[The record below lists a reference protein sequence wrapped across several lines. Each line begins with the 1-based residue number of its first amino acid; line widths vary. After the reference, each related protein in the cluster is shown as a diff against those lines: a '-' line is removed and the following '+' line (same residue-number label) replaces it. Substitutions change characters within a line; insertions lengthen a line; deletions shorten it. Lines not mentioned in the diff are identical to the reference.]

1 MSEPRASPEPQGD
14 GRVRAVVESISPSVD
29 GGRFAVKRV
38 VGDKVEVE
46 ADCFADGHDVL
57 AARLLWRPDSERAW
71 REAPMTPIGNDRWR
85 GSFVVGTAGRYRY
98 TVTAWVDGFLS
109 WRHDF
114 ARRVDPE
121 DIRVAA
127 LVGAELVEQAA
138 ARAADAD
145 RAPLA
150 ETAKLLRRAEDP
162 EALRR
167 AGLDEALAALAGRYP
182 DRRFAFT
189 YPIEFPLVVD
199 RERAHFS
206 TWYEM
211 FPRSASPEPGR
222 HGTFRDCEAR
232 LPYVAAMGF
241 DVLYLPPIHP
251 IGRDNRK
258 GPNNA
263 LAAGRTDVGS
273 PWAIGAAEGGHKAM
287 HPELGTLEDFRRLV
301 ARGARA
307 RHRDRA
313 RHRLPVLARPSL
325 RAGASRSGSGG
336 GPTASMQYAEN
347 PPKKYQDI
355 YPFDFES
362 DDWRGAVGRSCASVF
377 DFWIAEGVRIFR
389 VDNPHT
395 KPFAF
400 WEWAIAEV
408 KRAASRGDLPRRGVH
423 AAEGHVPPG
432 EARLHAVVHV
442 LHVAQHEARAHRV
455 LHRARRTVP
464 GASTSA
470 RTSGRTRPTSSPS
483 TCSSAA
489 GRRSSRGSC
498 SPRRSRRATASTGRR
513 SSCSSTRRASR
524 AARSTSTPRST
535 SCATG
540 ISIAPTAS
548 PP

>member
-29 GGRFAVKRV
+29 GGRFAAKRV

-98 TVTAWVDGFLS
+98 TVTAWVDAFLS

-199 RERAHFS
+199 RGRAQFS

-232 LPYVAAMGF
+232 LPVRRRDGVRRPLPAADPPDRARQPQGPEQRARRGPDGHRQPMG
-241 DVLYLPPIHP
+241 DRRGGGRAQGDPPGARHARGLPAT
-251 IGRDNRK
+251 GR
-258 GPNNA
+258 
-263 LAAGRTDVGS
+263 
-273 PWAIGAAEGGHKAM
+273 
-287 HPELGTLEDFRRLV
+287 
-301 ARGARA
+301 RGARA
-307 RHRDRA
+307 RHRGGA
-313 RHRLPVLARPSL
+313 RHRLPVRARPSL
-325 RAGASRSGSGG
+325 REGSTRSGSARRPDG
-336 GPTASMQYAEN
+336 TVQYAEN

-362 DDWRGAVGRSCASVF
+362 GDWRGAVGRS
-377 DFWIAEGVRIFR
+377 
-389 VDNPHT
+389 
-395 KPFAF
+395 
-400 WEWAIAEV
+400 
-408 KRAASRGDLPRRGVH
+408 
-423 AAEGHVPPG
+423 
-432 EARLHAVVHV
+432 
-442 LHVAQHEARAHRV
+442 
-455 LHRARRTVP
+455 
-464 GASTSA
+464 
-470 RTSGRTRPTSSPS
+470 
-483 TCSSAA
+483 
-489 GRRSSRGSC
+489 
-498 SPRRSRRATASTGRR
+498 
-513 SSCSSTRRASR
+513 
-524 AARSTSTPRST
+524 
-535 SCATG
+535 
-540 ISIAPTAS
+540 
-548 PP
+548 